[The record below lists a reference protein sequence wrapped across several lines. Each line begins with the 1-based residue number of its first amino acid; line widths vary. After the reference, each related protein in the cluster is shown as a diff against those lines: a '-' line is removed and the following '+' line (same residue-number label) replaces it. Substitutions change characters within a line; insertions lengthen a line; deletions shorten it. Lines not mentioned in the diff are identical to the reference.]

1 MFHDMVHDYNY
12 GFTVIDIETGDEV
25 DPMTIIAPTAVKL
38 ITMLNNLSRNYKVI
52 ISCFYLT

>member
-12 GFTVIDIETGDEV
+12 GFTVIDVESGDEV

-52 ISCFYLT
+52 IGC